1 MRLVASGFNI
11 LASST
16 KQTNQEPMIKLIHRI
31 EESIVALLL
40 VAMTLLVFADV
51 VMRFG
56 WGTGFLWSQELT
68 LNLSAWFVLF
78 GISYGLRVGAHIGVD
93 AVVRLLPDRPRRIAT
108 LLAIFFCLVYC
119 ALFVYGG
126 SVYLFKMYQL
136 GIGMEDLKLPQWLVA
151 NLSEETLAFWSI
163 DAEDPLFPLWASQ
176 SIIVIGMLLF
186 AVRLVEL
193 FWLVVTGQQ
202 VGFHQTTEA
211 DESLQLA
218 KGLADELEL
227 EQSRK

>member
-1 MRLVASGFNI
+1 
-11 LASST
+11 
-16 KQTNQEPMIKLIHRI
+16 MIKLIHRI
-31 EESIVALLL
+31 EESIIALLL

-108 LLAIFFCLVYC
+108 LLAIFFSLVYC
-119 ALFVYGG
+119 ALFLYGG
-126 SVYLFKMYQL
+126 WVYLFKMYQL

-151 NLSEETLAFWSI
+151 NLSEETLAFWTI
-163 DAEDPLFPLWASQ
+163 DADDPLFPLWASQ
-176 SIIVIGMLLF
+176 SIILIGMLLF
-186 AVRLVEL
+186 AIRLLEM
-193 FWLVVTGQQ
+193 FWLVATGQQ
-202 VGFHQTTEA
+202 DGFHQTTEA
-211 DESLQLA
+211 DESLHLA
-218 KGLADELEL
+218 KELADELE
-227 EQSRK
+227 QVQR

>member
-1 MRLVASGFNI
+1 
-11 LASST
+11 
-16 KQTNQEPMIKLIHRI
+16 MIKLIHRI
-31 EESIVALLL
+31 EESIIALLL
-40 VAMTLLVFADV
+40 VAMTLLVFMDV

-56 WGTGFLWSQELT
+56 WGSGFLWSQELT

-119 ALFVYGG
+119 ALFLYGG
-126 SVYLFKMYQL
+126 WIYLFKMYQL

-151 NLSEETLAFWSI
+151 NLSEEMLEFWTI

-176 SIIVIGMLLF
+176 SIILIGMLLF
-186 AVRLVEL
+186 AIRLLEL
-193 FWLVVTGQQ
+193 FWLVAQGRQL
-202 VGFHQTTEA
+202 GFHQSTEA
-211 DESLQLA
+211 EESLHLA
-218 KGLADELEL
+218 KELADELAL
-227 EQSRK
+227 ERANK